1 MNKLQ
6 NSRDSRAR
14 PQLFTVGR
22 VLLAHFKG
30 YLLRLNHLYRG
41 EREEGKKKKK
51 EREKDRVC
59 EKVNRLSFF
68 FFFSFFC
75 KRALECIL
83 AN

>member
-30 YLLRLNHLYRG
+30 YLVRLNHLYRG
-41 EREEGKKKKK
+41 KKKGGKKREK
-51 EREKDRVC
+51 EKDRAC
-59 EKVNRLSFF
+59 EKVNRLFF
-68 FFFSFFC
+68 FFC